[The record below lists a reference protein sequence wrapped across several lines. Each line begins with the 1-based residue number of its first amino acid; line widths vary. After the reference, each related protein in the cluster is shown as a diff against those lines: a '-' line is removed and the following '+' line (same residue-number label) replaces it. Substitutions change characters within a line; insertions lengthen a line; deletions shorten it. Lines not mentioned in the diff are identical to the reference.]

1 MNLLKTILAG
11 TILSA
16 TAISCTSDETIYNGF
31 VKNNTQSSISI
42 KIEAQGDA
50 LLADSFSIPSGE
62 TVKVAFET
70 EGGDVEIYD
79 CATFF
84 DTINYTIGN
93 QTYELPSDSAVITPF
108 SKLGSDGT
116 RVHDCTVIIE

>member
-1 MNLLKTILAG
+1 MNSLKTILAG

-16 TAISCTSDETIYNGF
+16 AVVSCTSNETIYNGF

-42 KIEAQGDA
+42 KIEAEGDA
-50 LLADSFSIPSGE
+50 LLADSFAIPSGE

-70 EGGDVEIYD
+70 EGGDIEIYD

-84 DTINYTIGN
+84 DTINYSIGN
-93 QTYELPSDSAVITPF
+93 KTYELPSDSAVITPF
-108 SKLGSDGT
+108 SKLGADGT
-116 RVHDCTVIIE
+116 RLHECTVIIE